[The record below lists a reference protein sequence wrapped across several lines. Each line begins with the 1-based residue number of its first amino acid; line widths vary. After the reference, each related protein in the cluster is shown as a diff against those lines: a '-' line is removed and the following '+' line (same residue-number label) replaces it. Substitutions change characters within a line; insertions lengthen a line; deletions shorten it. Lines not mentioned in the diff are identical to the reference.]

1 MKVLTNVWGQT
12 AQCTTPGILL
22 SFLVSFTMLLCGAE
36 RVWRAVVEALEGNS
50 PTAAENAATA
60 AAALCQVL
68 PAGSHDLVSEVVQKL
83 QRGSESQ

>member
-1 MKVLTNVWGQT
+1 MWG
-12 AQCTTPGILL
+12 
-22 SFLVSFTMLLCGAE
+22 
-36 RVWRAVVEALEGNS
+36 AVAEALEGSS

-83 QRGSESQ
+83 RRGSESQ